1 MRTKDRLFRFV
12 FVTAWQLSLTRDK
25 IRFLGY
31 LLFTPLGYRIL
42 AWSMPLDCTTTL
54 LDPVRGRGRRALRA
68 RWAVVEPLCRRP
80 HRRMC
85 NAPLA
90 CPRTRIICE
99 NPRHDHAIRQTR
111 RRHRAWTTARTHTH
125 LHLYSLRLRVGH
137 PAQPTAASSLSL
149 STPDDTSPALH
160 CTSCTTSPLSKRHCF
175 HHMRDPIVLSRRAS
189 ARGGR
194 VASVR
199 SCGRAHA
206 DLPLCPPR
214 PLG

>member
-1 MRTKDRLFRFV
+1 
-12 FVTAWQLSLTRDK
+12 
-25 IRFLGY
+25 
-31 LLFTPLGYRIL
+31 
-42 AWSMPLDCTTTL
+42 MPLDLRL
-54 LDPVRGRGRRALRA
+54 LVLFEDGVDARCVHGGPSSNHFAAARTVACAMRPSRVPAHASYVRTHDTIIPYGKRAGGTVLGRL
-68 RWAVVEPLCRRP
+68 L
-80 HRRMC
+80 
-85 NAPLA
+85 
-90 CPRTRIICE
+90 
-99 NPRHDHAIRQTR
+99 
-111 RRHRAWTTARTHTH
+111 THTH